1 MLLYVALQGLLPQRI
16 AAAADQLASSHA
28 WLAVSRLD
36 RDLCLL
42 ETHPHAADDFSVRAT
57 PITRFI
63 ALLATRFHPSL
74 LQSLITVSVRPV
86 AASIESIATAA
97 MTGQLARY
105 DQSLLPSNPPPP
117 PPPPPLL
124 LLRLLRFIRHLSRCV
139 NDCLRSLLRLTTG
152 GVYSRPVKW
161 ILWLWSLQR
170 TKPDM
175 AGWSHIW
182 RCASRLSPIHISS
195 NLSFTQTAIM

>member
-1 MLLYVALQGLLPQRI
+1 MSPRGRRGIRAEVHSSVGRSDERNGPYAMLLYVALQGLLPQRI

-86 AASIESIATAA
+86 AASIESVATAA

-117 PPPPPLL
+117 PPSSSSSPQPSSFHSSLEPL
-124 LLRLLRFIRHLSRCV
+124 C
-139 NDCLRSLLRLTTG
+139 
-152 GVYSRPVKW
+152 
-161 ILWLWSLQR
+161 
-170 TKPDM
+170 
-175 AGWSHIW
+175 
-182 RCASRLSPIHISS
+182 
-195 NLSFTQTAIM
+195 